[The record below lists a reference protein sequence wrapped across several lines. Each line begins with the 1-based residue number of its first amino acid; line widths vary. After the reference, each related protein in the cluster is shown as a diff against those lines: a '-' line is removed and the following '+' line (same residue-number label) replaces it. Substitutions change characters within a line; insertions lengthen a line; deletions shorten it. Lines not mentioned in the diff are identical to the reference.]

1 MSSRAYQKAL
11 NYLSRALRT
20 TAEVRQ
26 YLSRNG
32 FPNEEIEEVISKLTA
47 IGYLDDR
54 RYLEN
59 YLLSEKALRYGI
71 NKIKFKLLQKG
82 LDLEHLNNLPV
93 DEEEEVN
100 KAKEILLKKY
110 KQLDPMD
117 YGKYYRFLVGRGFS
131 PAVARKA
138 VFLTDDKDNG

>member
-32 FPNEEIEEVISKLTA
+32 FSNEEIEEVISKLTA

-82 LDLEHLNNLPV
+82 IDLEHLNNLPV